1 MGENTHFYRTQSTSL
16 TTRDEHVEKSS
27 LETVSVLCHCLLHV
41 SMRLVGKEEIPL
53 SRLYARLDIQTVEM
67 FLWALPSDMVGTSLI
82 AVIDPTTKR

>member
-1 MGENTHFYRTQSTSL
+1 
-16 TTRDEHVEKSS
+16 
-27 LETVSVLCHCLLHV
+27 
-41 SMRLVGKEEIPL
+41 MRSVGKEEIPL